1 MAISRASNS
10 TIANGFPKYQK
21 FWDQTTV
28 LGPGGVSSAGLHSWY
43 DASNTSSITESG
55 GDVTQWKD
63 LSGNA
68 RHGVISGGGS
78 SPTTGSTTQNG
89 KNVINF
95 NGTNQFLIAPA
106 SITSNNLTLFSVYRR
121 NSGNTYGR
129 VFSLFPI
136 GSNDYAN
143 TSAIEVHSSAAS
155 FGGVTP
161 PFIGGYRNSA
171 HIAGSTISYGTTYLF
186 SATLNGGNW
195 SQNNSGTI
203 VTGTTSTTLLNANQN
218 NLGAGGP
225 GGGGDAFFTGFFGEQ
240 IIFTRVLSDEEIT
253 TVRNYLSSKWGV

>member
-1 MAISRASNS
+1 MAISRFINS
-10 TIANGFPKYQK
+10 TIVNGFPKYQK

-28 LGPGGVSSAGLHSWY
+28 LGPGGVSSDGLHSWY
-43 DASNTSSITESG
+43 DASNTSSITASSG
-55 GDVTQWKD
+55 NVTQWND

-78 SPTTGSTTQNG
+78 SPTTGSATQNG

-129 VFSLFPI
+129 VFSLFPT
-136 GSNDYAN
+136 GDNDYGN
-143 TSAIEVHSSAAS
+143 TSAIEVHSSAQS

-161 PFIGGYRNSA
+161 PFTGGYRNGQ

-186 SATLNGGNW
+186 SATLNGVNW

-203 VTGTTSTTLLNANQN
+203 VAGTTSATLLNANQN
-218 NLGAGGP
+218 NLGAGSGS
-225 GGGGDAFFTGFFGEQ
+225 GGGDAYFTGFYAEQ
-240 IIFTRVLSDEEIT
+240 IIFTRVLSNEEIT